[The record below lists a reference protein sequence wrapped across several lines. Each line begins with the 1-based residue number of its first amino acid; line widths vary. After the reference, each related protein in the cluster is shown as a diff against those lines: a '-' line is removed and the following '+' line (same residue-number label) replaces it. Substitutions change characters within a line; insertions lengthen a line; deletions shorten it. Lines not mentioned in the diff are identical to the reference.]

1 MVLLVQVMVWDLEAG
16 GQLAEVT
23 CGEYLNAVCWS
34 PDQAWDQWKA
44 AQNYIGNIKFTVKK
58 TFFLLS
64 SNGFY
69 GQDVIYAGGKKGA
82 VVKIVKT

>member
-1 MVLLVQVMVWDLEAG
+1 MVWDLEAG

-34 PDQAWDQWKA
+34 PDQAWNQWKA
-44 AQNYIGNIKFTVKK
+44 AQNFIENIKFNVKNV
-58 TFFLLS
+58 FFV
-64 SNGFY
+64 NFPWFY
-69 GQDVIYAGGKKGA
+69 GQDVIYAGGKQGA

>member
-1 MVLLVQVMVWDLEAG
+1 MVWDLAAG

-34 PDQAWDQWKA
+34 PDQAWNQWKA
-44 AQNYIGNIKFTVKK
+44 AQKFIENIKFTVKK
-58 TFFLLS
+58 TLFSVPFHC
-64 SNGFY
+64 FY
-69 GQDVIYAGGKKGA
+69 GQDVIYAGGKQGA